1 MLVGK
6 VSTVARGLRDDGG
19 VLMCLQLPFGLDPR
33 QQRLEE
39 LIARTDSVPADFD
52 LYGVVDTD
60 VRDLLTKVR
69 PTYGVRRNWLHIVGV
84 DVGEGSKEEIVDSQV
99 EEA

>member
-1 MLVGK
+1 MVGFY
-6 VSTVARGLRDDGG
+6 GG
-19 VLMCLQLPFGLDPR
+19 VLTCLQLPFGLDPK

-52 LYGVVDTD
+52 LYGVVDAD

-69 PTYGVRRNWLHIVGV
+69 PTCRTRGN
-84 DVGEGSKEEIVDSQV
+84 
-99 EEA
+99 